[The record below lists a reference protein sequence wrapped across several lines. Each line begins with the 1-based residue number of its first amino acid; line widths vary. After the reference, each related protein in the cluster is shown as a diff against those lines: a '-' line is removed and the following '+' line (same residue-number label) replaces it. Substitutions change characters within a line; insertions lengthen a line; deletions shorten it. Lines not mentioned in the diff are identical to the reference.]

1 MKRLLVPAF
10 CCLLLLAALTPKA
23 NAQAANAQ
31 AHVAVAKAAAY
42 EPGQDLTN
50 LFEMCAEQGP
60 GRAAAAPPAAASAA
74 PRRAAP
80 LPRDQWYTEPVKVFD
95 NLYYVGATRVTDV
108 TIWAI
113 TTSEGIILIDA
124 GFDYQ
129 TEDLVINGLKKFN
142 LDPQQIKY
150 VLVTTA
156 KAQNF
161 SGARYLQDHTK
172 ARIALSEADWNV
184 IEKSNLLP
192 EMKPKKD
199 MVITDGQKVTLGDVT
214 VTLYVTPG
222 NSPGTLSMIISPL
235 KDGNQKHVASHFAGR
250 GFVVAQDGVQYFP
263 TEADAMK
270 IWTEQIKRYK
280 DIAEKAGADVFL
292 SPRVS
297 IDNTLDK
304 LKAVQFRKP
313 GGPHPYVNKAAV
325 SRGQTVLYE
334 CMQAQLAYRAAK

>member
-1 MKRLLVPAF
+1 MKRLLVPAI
-10 CCLLLLAALTPKA
+10 CCLLLLAALVPKA
-23 NAQAANAQ
+23 KAQAANAQ
-31 AHVAVAKAAAY
+31 AHVAIAKANAY

-50 LFEMCAEQGP
+50 LFGMCDEPGP
-60 GRAAAAPPAAASAA
+60 ARAAAPRAEAAA
-74 PRRAAP
+74 PTRPAP
-80 LPRDQWYTEPVKVFD
+80 LPRNQWYTEPAKVFD

-124 GFDYQ
+124 GNDYQ
-129 TEDLVINGLKKFN
+129 TEDLVVKGLKKFN

-156 KAQNF
+156 KVQNF

-172 ARIALSEADWNV
+172 ARIALSDADWTT
-184 IEKSNLLP
+184 IEKSNFP
-192 EMKPKKD
+192 ADMKPKRD
-199 MVITDGQKVTLGDVT
+199 MVVTDGQKVTLGDVT

-235 KDGNQKHVASHFAGR
+235 KDGNQKHVGSHFAGR

-263 TEADAMK
+263 TELDAMK
-270 IWTEQIKRYK
+270 IWTEQIKRFK

-297 IDNTLDK
+297 IDRTVDK
-304 LKAVQFRKP
+304 VNAVQFRKP
-313 GGPHPYVNKAAV
+313 GGPHPLVSKAAV

>member
-10 CCLLLLAALTPKA
+10 CCLLVLAAWAPKA

-42 EPGQDLTN
+42 EPGQDFTN

-60 GRAAAAPPAAASAA
+60 GRPAAGPRAAAAPA
-74 PRRAAP
+74 PPRV
-80 LPRDQWYTEPVKVFD
+80 LPRDQWYIEPAKVFD
-95 NLYYVGATRVTDV
+95 NLYYVGATRTTDV

-124 GFDYQ
+124 GWNYQ
-129 TEDLVINGLKKFN
+129 TEELVMNGLKKFN

-156 KAQNF
+156 KPQNF

-172 ARIALSEADWNV
+172 ARIAFSEADWNV
-184 IEKSNLLP
+184 IEKSNFP
-192 EMKPKKD
+192 ADMKPRKD
-199 MVITDGQKVTLGDVT
+199 MVISDGQKVTLGDVT

-235 KDGNQKHVASHFAGR
+235 KDGNQKHVGSHFAGR
-250 GFVVAQDGVQYFP
+250 GFVVAQDGVEYFP
-263 TEADAMK
+263 TELDAMN
-270 IWTEQIKRYK
+270 IWTEQVKRYK

-297 IDNTLDK
+297 IDRTLDK
-304 LKAVQFRKP
+304 INAIKFRKP
-313 GGPHPYVNKAAV
+313 GGPHPLVSKAAV
-325 SRGQTVLYE
+325 LRAQTVLYE